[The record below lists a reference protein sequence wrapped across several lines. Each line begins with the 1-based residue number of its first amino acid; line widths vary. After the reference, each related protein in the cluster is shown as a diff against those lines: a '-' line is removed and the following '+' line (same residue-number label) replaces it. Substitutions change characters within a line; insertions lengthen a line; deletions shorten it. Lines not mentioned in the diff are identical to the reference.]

1 MFCVIHPCILSLMTW
16 SISHE
21 LANFVDYGNRLLRRL
36 KMEGQQLSEMEK
48 RILRAQL
55 KQLCIASEQL
65 DDCTMKP
72 RNKEAA

>member
-1 MFCVIHPCILSLMTW
+1 MTW

-55 KQLCIASEQL
+55 KQLCITSEQL
-65 DDCTMKP
+65 DDCKMKTH
-72 RNKEAA
+72 NKEAA

>member
-1 MFCVIHPCILSLMTW
+1 MTW

-55 KQLCIASEQL
+55 KQLSIASEQL
-65 DDCTMKP
+65 DDCKMKP
-72 RNKEAA
+72 RKKEAA

>member
-1 MFCVIHPCILSLMTW
+1 MTW

-55 KQLCIASEQL
+55 KQLSIASEQL
-65 DDCTMKP
+65 DDCKMKP

>member
-1 MFCVIHPCILSLMTW
+1 MTW

-21 LANFVDYGNRLLRRL
+21 LANFVNYGNRLLRRL

-55 KQLCIASEQL
+55 KQLCFASEQL
-65 DDCTMKP
+65 DDFKMKP